1 MPLPA
6 LPSEI
11 IEETSGLCGRH
22 VHQVQGMLLTRVS
35 VPRTLLASAQSCA
48 PPATLDPGFHHCMSV
63 RIVMIIFFHSQSC
76 HLLWEVHGES
86 PVTATTQSSSIFIS
100 NHSLFSLGKLDLRH
114 PILECR
120 RAYEDLRSTSKGLG
134 YIVPDFGVPCGNILH
149 LHACTFSLVNLILS
163 AKSVVHRL

>member
-1 MPLPA
+1 MVATFIKSRACYLHEFQCQGLSLPLP
-6 LPSEI
+6 
-11 IEETSGLCGRH
+11 RV
-22 VHQVQGMLLTRVS
+22 VH
-35 VPRTLLASAQSCA
+35 A
-48 PPATLDPGFHHCMSV
+48 PPVTLDPGFHHCMSV

-114 PILECR
+114 PILEYR